1 MLVEDNIFG
10 TLLKRAA
17 YISTGTVVARVS
29 AAITGIVIARMVGPA
44 SFVYAA
50 VWALICLSASFTKIG
65 MTTGLKKEGSR
76 SPSYLPN
83 LLGNTLIVKAMI
95 GICALAIAY

>member
-1 MLVEDNIFG
+1 MEDNIFG

-44 SFVYAA
+44 SFGVYAA
-50 VWALICLSASFTKIG
+50 VWALICLSASFTKNG
-65 MTTGLKKEGSR
+65 MTTGLKKEVSR
-76 SPSYLPN
+76 SPSYHPN
-83 LLGNTLIVKAMI
+83 LLGQTRIVKAMI
-95 GICALAIAY
+95 GI